1 MIFQS
6 YRTISNVTGQSYT
19 WSSFLKQVSPRDLV
33 KRLEISAGR
42 FARGFPP
49 NTKLKDVSISCIFK
63 AVLRKGV
70 VTDSDFT
77 ADGEKRALMECFHN
91 GWLHTDKLGDVGRPD
106 EFGYFFSSALHRW
119 YVEWKLLDTIPAISF
134 NTANILELVVDII
147 RAFSSRA
154 LSTERRIGPGCVQRP
169 PEAQYQDEF
178 YRCCHSFSNGSLLTF
193 PEFGTKRGRVDFYIP
208 SKQWGVELLRNGDRL
223 AQHSGRFSQTGS
235 YGTSLIVSDY
245 IILDC
250 RTTYP
255 MKSHPRKIFIINFCH
270 RFTYLALPYL

>member
-1 MIFQS
+1 
-6 YRTISNVTGQSYT
+6 
-19 WSSFLKQVSPRDLV
+19 
-33 KRLEISAGR
+33 
-42 FARGFPP
+42 
-49 NTKLKDVSISCIFK
+49 
-63 AVLRKGV
+63 
-70 VTDSDFT
+70 
-77 ADGEKRALMECFHN
+77 
-91 GWLHTDKLGDVGRPD
+91 
-106 EFGYFFSSALHRW
+106 
-119 YVEWKLLDTIPAISF
+119 VEWKLLDTIPAISF